1 MIQYKKIKQISPE
14 LTLSYYN
21 QIPVLELNHPHLG
34 EAKIALQGAQLLSW
48 KPKGEQQD
56 ILWLSPIEPFLLGQA
71 IRGGIPICYPW
82 FGATKKPIHGTAR
95 LALWKLSHF
104 DIDIEHARIEL
115 VLLDQQHIVE
125 AKVVMLFSEKCEL
138 IFTHY
143 GKQAVQAAFHTY
155 FNVGNIEQVEITHL
169 PTVCFNALT
178 QQQEKVS
185 SSRRITQHTD
195 CIYTLETA
203 TNYILDH
210 QFNRQ
215 IEVTHQN
222 ATETVLWNPWDT
234 VMSAMQERDYQNMLC
249 LETARIYQ
257 LLHFGESI
265 RVTLARKKSN

>member
-1 MIQYKKIKQISPE
+1 MIQYKKIKQVSPE

-21 QIPVLELNHPHLG
+21 QIPVLELNHPHFG

-48 KPKGEQQD
+48 TPQGEKHD
-56 ILWLSPIEPFLLGQA
+56 ILWLSPIEPFLFGQA

-82 FGATKKPIHGTAR
+82 FGAMKKPIHGTAR

-104 DIDIEHARIEL
+104 QIGIEQARIEF
-115 VLLDQQHIVE
+115 VLLDQQHLVE
-125 AKVVMLFSEKCEL
+125 AKMVMLFSEKCEL

-143 GKQAVQAAFHTY
+143 GKQAAFHTY
-155 FNVGNIEQVEITHL
+155 FHVGNIEHVEITHL
-169 PTVCFNALT
+169 PTVCFNAVT
-178 QQQEKVS
+178 QQQEKAP

-210 QFNRQ
+210 QFHRQ
-215 IEVTHQN
+215 IDVTHQN

-257 LLHFGESI
+257 PLHFGEKIS
-265 RVTLARKKSN
+265 VTLARKKSN